1 VNIRYVRPPYRGQGL
16 GKQLLVHLA
25 GLATERGCQRFEWSV
40 LDRNERA
47 IGFYTSLGAKPL
59 DEWTTFRLDAAALN
73 RLAAQAP
80 E

>member
-1 VNIRYVRPPYRGQGL
+1 MNIRYVRPPYRGQGL

-40 LDRNERA
+40 LDWNERA